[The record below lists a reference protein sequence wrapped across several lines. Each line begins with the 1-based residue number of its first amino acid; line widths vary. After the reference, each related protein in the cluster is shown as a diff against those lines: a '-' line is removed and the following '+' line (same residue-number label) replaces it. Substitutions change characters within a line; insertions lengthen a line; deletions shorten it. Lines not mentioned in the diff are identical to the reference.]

1 MENQNNNLQELEEL
15 RSQVAEFK
23 NRMEQQEIV
32 SRRLLE
38 EVMKGHVSW
47 IKQMSIWG
55 SVGEL
60 VILPLLVYA
69 LRSIVGVSW
78 LPIIAVGLILVG
90 EAVFNFWNVST
101 IRDKHLAVDDVLSA
115 QQRLIT
121 FKRREKL
128 YTFGILP
135 FLFLWIVWLLFDVYY
150 GTDIPFSPSSERGIV
165 HVVVIVIA
173 SDKFVHYN
181 IPQSDRN
188 SDSWNRSLWS
198 YLLSGKITSSFL
210 SSSLQLTI
218 LRERMVPSGAK
229 RIIWGIAMT
238 P

>member
-32 SRRLLE
+32 SLRLLKE
-38 EVMKGHVSW
+38 AMKGHVSW

-55 SVGEL
+55 GVGEL
-60 VILPLLVYA
+60 VILPFLVYA

-78 LPIIAVGLILVG
+78 LPIIGVVLMLVG

-101 IRDKHLAVDDVLSA
+101 IRNKHLAVDDVLSA

-128 YTFGILP
+128 YTYGILP
-135 FLFLWIVWLLFDVYY
+135 FIFLCVVWLLFNVYY
-150 GTDIPFSPSSERGIV
+150 GTDIPFPSSDRLLVDLVLI
-165 HVVVIVIA
+165 VIVLVLLFYVF
-173 SDKFVHYN
+173 S
-181 IPQSDRN
+181 REM
-188 SDSWNRSLWS
+188 RSLNKAIKDIDEFA
-198 YLLSGKITSSFL
+198 GKNN
-210 SSSLQLTI
+210 
-218 LRERMVPSGAK
+218 
-229 RIIWGIAMT
+229 
-238 P
+238 

>member
-32 SRRLLE
+32 SRRLLKE
-38 EVMKGHVSW
+38 AMKGHVSW
-47 IKQMSIWG
+47 IKQMNIWG
-55 SVGEL
+55 GVGEL
-60 VILPLLVYA
+60 VILPLLVYG

-78 LPIIAVGLILVG
+78 LPIIAVVLLLVG

-101 IRDKHLAVDDVLSA
+101 IRDKHLAADDVLSA

-135 FLFLWIVWLLFDVYY
+135 FIFLWIVWLLFDVYY
-150 GTDIPFSPSSERGIV
+150 GTDISFPSSKRLV
-165 HVVVIVIA
+165 VYFVVIVITFTIL
-173 SDKFVHYN
+173 SYVF
-181 IPQSDRN
+181 SREM
-188 SDSWNRSLWS
+188 RSLNKAIKDIDDFM
-198 YLLSGKITSSFL
+198 GK
-210 SSSLQLTI
+210 
-218 LRERMVPSGAK
+218 ER
-229 RIIWGIAMT
+229 T
-238 P
+238 E

>member
-15 RSQVAEFK
+15 RRQVAEFK

-38 EVMKGHVSW
+38 EAMKGHVSW
-47 IKQMSIWG
+47 IKQMNIWG
-55 SVGEL
+55 GVEEL
-60 VILPLLVYA
+60 VILPLLVYG

-78 LPIIAVGLILVG
+78 LPIIAVVLLLVG

-101 IRDKHLAVDDVLSA
+101 IRDKHLAADDVLSA

-135 FLFLWIVWLLFDVYY
+135 FIFLWIVWLLFDVYY
-150 GTDIPFSPSSERGIV
+150 GTDIPFFPSSKRLVFYIV
-165 HVVVIVIA
+165 LIVIA
-173 SDKFVHYN
+173 TAVLFYVFS
-181 IPQSDRN
+181 REM
-188 SDSWNRSLWS
+188 RSLNNAIKDIDEFT
-198 YLLSGKITSSFL
+198 GK
-210 SSSLQLTI
+210 
-218 LRERMVPSGAK
+218 K
-229 RIIWGIAMT
+229 
-238 P
+238 

>member
-32 SRRLLE
+32 SLRLLKE
-38 EVMKGHVSW
+38 AMKGHVSW

-60 VILPLLVYA
+60 VILPFLIYA

-78 LPIIAVGLILVG
+78 LPIIGVVLMLVG

-101 IRDKHLAVDDVLSA
+101 IRNKHLAVDDVLSA

-128 YTFGILP
+128 YTYGILP
-135 FLFLWIVWLLFDVYY
+135 FIFLWVVWLLFDVYY
-150 GTDIPFSPSSERGIV
+150 GTDIPFPSSDRLLVDLVLI
-165 HVVVIVIA
+165 VIVLVLLFYVF
-173 SDKFVHYN
+173 S
-181 IPQSDRN
+181 REM
-188 SDSWNRSLWS
+188 RSLNKAIKDIDEFA
-198 YLLSGKITSSFL
+198 GK
-210 SSSLQLTI
+210 
-218 LRERMVPSGAK
+218 E
-229 RIIWGIAMT
+229 
-238 P
+238 

>member
-1 MENQNNNLQELEEL
+1 MENQNNNFQELEEL

-32 SRRLLE
+32 SRRLLKE
-38 EVMKGHVSW
+38 AMNGHVSW
-47 IKQMSIWG
+47 IKQMGIWV
-55 SVGEL
+55 SVAEL
-60 VILPLLVYA
+60 LILPLLVYA

-78 LPIIAVGLILVG
+78 LPTIVLGLMIAG

-135 FLFLWIVWLLFDVYY
+135 FVFLCVVWLLFDVYH
-150 GTDIPFSPSSERGIV
+150 GTDIPFPSSDRLLVYIV
-165 HVVVIVIA
+165 LIVITTTVLFYVF
-173 SDKFVHYN
+173 S
-181 IPQSDRN
+181 REM
-188 SDSWNRSLWS
+188 RSLNKAIKS
-198 YLLSGKITSSFL
+198 IDEFAGK
-210 SSSLQLTI
+210 
-218 LRERMVPSGAK
+218 E
-229 RIIWGIAMT
+229 
-238 P
+238 

>member
-32 SRRLLE
+32 SLRLLKE
-38 EVMKGHVSW
+38 AMKGHVSW

-60 VILPLLVYA
+60 VILPFLVYA

-78 LPIIAVGLILVG
+78 LPIIGVVLMLVG

-101 IRDKHLAVDDVLSA
+101 IRNKHLAVDDVLSA

-128 YTFGILP
+128 YTYGILP
-135 FLFLWIVWLLFDVYY
+135 FIFLWVVWLLFNVYY
-150 GTDIPFSPSSERGIV
+150 GTDIPFPSSDRLLVDLVLI
-165 HVVVIVIA
+165 VIVLVLLFYVF
-173 SDKFVHYN
+173 S
-181 IPQSDRN
+181 REM
-188 SDSWNRSLWS
+188 RSLNKAIKDIDEFA
-198 YLLSGKITSSFL
+198 GK
-210 SSSLQLTI
+210 
-218 LRERMVPSGAK
+218 E
-229 RIIWGIAMT
+229 
-238 P
+238 

>member
-23 NRMEQQEIV
+23 KRVEQQEIV
-32 SRRLLE
+32 SRRLLRE
-38 EVMKGHVSW
+38 AMKGHVSW

-60 VILPLLVYA
+60 AILPFLVYA

-78 LPIIAVGLILVG
+78 LPIIGVVLMLVG

-101 IRDKHLAVDDVLSA
+101 IRNKHLAVDDVLSA

-128 YTFGILP
+128 YTYGILP
-135 FLFLWIVWLLFDVYY
+135 FIFLWVVWLLYDVYY
-150 GTDIPFSPSSERGIV
+150 GTDIPFPSNDRLLVDLVLI
-165 HVVVIVIA
+165 VIVFA
-173 SDKFVHYN
+173 LLFYVFS
-181 IPQSDRN
+181 REM
-188 SDSWNRSLWS
+188 RSLNKAIKDIDEFA
-198 YLLSGKITSSFL
+198 GKNN
-210 SSSLQLTI
+210 
-218 LRERMVPSGAK
+218 
-229 RIIWGIAMT
+229 
-238 P
+238 

>member
-23 NRMEQQEIV
+23 KRVEQQEIV
-32 SRRLLE
+32 SRRLLRE
-38 EVMKGHVSW
+38 AMKGHVSW
-47 IKQMSIWG
+47 IKRMSIWG

-60 VILPLLVYA
+60 VILPFLVYA
-69 LRSIVGVSW
+69 LRSVVGVSW
-78 LPIIAVGLILVG
+78 MPIIVLGLMLVG

-135 FLFLWIVWLLFDVYY
+135 FLFLWVVWLLFDVYY
-150 GTDIPFSPSSERGIV
+150 GTDIPFFPSSERNLV
-165 HVVVIVIA
+165 YFVVIVVAFAIL
-173 SDKFVHYN
+173 SYVF
-181 IPQSDRN
+181 SREM
-188 SDSWNRSLWS
+188 RSLDKAIKDIDEFAGKNS
-198 YLLSGKITSSFL
+198 Y
-210 SSSLQLTI
+210 
-218 LRERMVPSGAK
+218 R
-229 RIIWGIAMT
+229 
-238 P
+238 

>member
-1 MENQNNNLQELEEL
+1 MENQNNNFQELEEL

-32 SRRLLE
+32 SRHLLKE
-38 EVMKGHVSW
+38 AMKGHVSW
-47 IKQMSIWG
+47 IKQMGIWV
-55 SVGEL
+55 SVAEL
-60 VILPLLVYA
+60 LILPLLVYA

-78 LPIIAVGLILVG
+78 LPTIVIGLMIAG

-135 FLFLWIVWLLFDVYY
+135 FVFLCVVWLLFDVYH
-150 GTDIPFSPSSERGIV
+150 GTDIPFPSSDRLLVYIV
-165 HVVVIVIA
+165 LIVITTTVLFYVF
-173 SDKFVHYN
+173 S
-181 IPQSDRN
+181 REM
-188 SDSWNRSLWS
+188 RSLNKAIKS
-198 YLLSGKITSSFL
+198 IDEFAGN
-210 SSSLQLTI
+210 
-218 LRERMVPSGAK
+218 E
-229 RIIWGIAMT
+229 
-238 P
+238 

>member
-1 MENQNNNLQELEEL
+1 MENQNNSLQELEEL

-23 NRMEQQEIV
+23 NRVEQQEIV
-32 SRRLLE
+32 NRRLLKE
-38 EVMKGHVSW
+38 TMKGHVSW

-60 VILPLLVYA
+60 VILPFLVYA

-78 LPIIAVGLILVG
+78 LPIIVVGLVIVG

-101 IRDKHLAVDDVLSA
+101 IRDKHLAVDDVLSV

-135 FLFLWIVWLLFDVYY
+135 FLFLCVIWLLFDVYY
-150 GTDIPFSPSSERGIV
+150 GTDIPFFPS
-165 HVVVIVIA
+165 
-173 SDKFVHYN
+173 
-181 IPQSDRN
+181 SDRN
-188 SDSWNRSLWS
+188 LVYFVAVVIILTVFFYVFYREMRSLN
-198 YLLSGKITSSFL
+198 KVIRDIDEFA
-210 SSSLQLTI
+210 
-218 LRERMVPSGAK
+218 EK
-229 RIIWGIAMT
+229 NN
-238 P
+238 

>member
-1 MENQNNNLQELEEL
+1 MENQNNSLQELEEL

-23 NRMEQQEIV
+23 NRVEQQEIV
-32 SRRLLE
+32 SRRLLKE
-38 EVMKGHVSW
+38 AMKGHVSW

-60 VILPLLVYA
+60 AILPFLVYA
-69 LRSIVGVSW
+69 LRNIVGVSW
-78 LPIIAVGLILVG
+78 LPIIVVGLVIVG

-135 FLFLWIVWLLFDVYY
+135 FLFFWVVWLLFDVYY
-150 GTDIPFSPSSERGIV
+150 GTDIPFFPSSERNLFYF
-165 HVVVIVIA
+165 VVIVVA
-173 SDKFVHYN
+173 SAVVSYVFY
-181 IPQSDRN
+181 REM
-188 SDSWNRSLWS
+188 RSLNKAIKDIDEFA
-198 YLLSGKITSSFL
+198 GRNNK
-210 SSSLQLTI
+210 Q
-218 LRERMVPSGAK
+218 
-229 RIIWGIAMT
+229 
-238 P
+238 

>member
-32 SRRLLE
+32 SRRLLKE
-38 EVMKGHVSW
+38 AMKGHVSW

-60 VILPLLVYA
+60 VILPFLVYA
-69 LRSIVGVSW
+69 LRSIAGFLW
-78 LPIIAVGLILVG
+78 LPIIVVGLLIAG

-128 YTFGILP
+128 YTFSIVPFILLWLACIP
-135 FLFLWIVWLLFDVYY
+135 FGVFH
-150 GTDIPFSPSSERGIV
+150 GTDIPFPSSDRLLVYFVAI
-165 HVVVIVIA
+165 VIVFAILFYVF
-173 SDKFVHYN
+173 S
-181 IPQSDRN
+181 REMC
-188 SDSWNRSLWS
+188 SLNKAIKDIDEFA
-198 YLLSGKITSSFL
+198 GK
-210 SSSLQLTI
+210 
-218 LRERMVPSGAK
+218 E
-229 RIIWGIAMT
+229 
-238 P
+238 

>member
-1 MENQNNNLQELEEL
+1 MENQNDNLQELEEL

-23 NRMEQQEIV
+23 NRVEQQEIV
-32 SRRLLE
+32 SRRLLKE
-38 EVMKGHVSW
+38 AMKGHVSW

-60 VILPLLVYA
+60 AILPFLVYA

-78 LPIIAVGLILVG
+78 LPIIVIGLVIVG

-128 YTFGILP
+128 YTYGILP
-135 FLFLWIVWLLFDVYY
+135 FIFLWVVWLLFDVYH
-150 GTDIPFSPSSERGIV
+150 GTDIPFPSSDRLLV
-165 HVVVIVIA
+165 DFVVIGITLAVL
-173 SDKFVHYN
+173 SYVFY
-181 IPQSDRN
+181 REM
-188 SDSWNRSLWS
+188 RSLN
-198 YLLSGKITSSFL
+198 KAIKNIDEF
-210 SSSLQLTI
+210 
-218 LRERMVPSGAK
+218 REK
-229 RIIWGIAMT
+229 NT
-238 P
+238 

>member
-1 MENQNNNLQELEEL
+1 MKNQNNNLQELEEL

-32 SRRLLE
+32 SRHLLKE
-38 EVMKGHVSW
+38 AMKGHVSW

-60 VILPLLVYA
+60 VILPFLVYA
-69 LRSIVGVSW
+69 LRSIAGFLW
-78 LPIIAVGLILVG
+78 LPIIVVGLLIAG

-128 YTFGILP
+128 YTFSIVPFILLWLACIP
-135 FLFLWIVWLLFDVYY
+135 FGVFH
-150 GTDIPFSPSSERGIV
+150 GTDIPFPSSDRLLVYFVAI
-165 HVVVIVIA
+165 VIVFAILFYVF
-173 SDKFVHYN
+173 S
-181 IPQSDRN
+181 REMC
-188 SDSWNRSLWS
+188 SLNKAIKDIDEFA
-198 YLLSGKITSSFL
+198 GK
-210 SSSLQLTI
+210 
-218 LRERMVPSGAK
+218 E
-229 RIIWGIAMT
+229 
-238 P
+238 

>member
-23 NRMEQQEIV
+23 KRVEQQEIV
-32 SRRLLE
+32 SRRLLRE
-38 EVMKGHVSW
+38 AMKGHVSW

-78 LPIIAVGLILVG
+78 LPIIAVGLMLVG

-115 QQRLIT
+115 HQRLIT

-135 FLFLWIVWLLFDVYY
+135 FIFLCVVWLLFDVYY
-150 GTDIPFSPSSERGIV
+150 GTDIPFFPSSEMNLV
-165 HVVVIVIA
+165 YFVVIVIVFA
-173 SDKFVHYN
+173 LLFYVFS
-181 IPQSDRN
+181 REM
-188 SDSWNRSLWS
+188 RSLNKAIKDIDEFA
-198 YLLSGKITSSFL
+198 GRNNK
-210 SSSLQLTI
+210 Q
-218 LRERMVPSGAK
+218 
-229 RIIWGIAMT
+229 
-238 P
+238 

>member
-1 MENQNNNLQELEEL
+1 MENQNNSLQELEEL

-23 NRMEQQEIV
+23 NRVEQQEIV
-32 SRRLLE
+32 SRRLLRE
-38 EVMKGHVSW
+38 AMKGHVSW
-47 IKQMSIWG
+47 IKQMSIWC

-60 VILPLLVYA
+60 VILPFLVYA

-78 LPIIAVGLILVG
+78 LPIIVVGLVIVG

-135 FLFLWIVWLLFDVYY
+135 VIFLWVVWLLFDVYH
-150 GTDIPFSPSSERGIV
+150 GTDIPFPSSDRLLV
-165 HVVVIVIA
+165 DFVVIGITLAVL
-173 SDKFVHYN
+173 SYVFY
-181 IPQSDRN
+181 REM
-188 SDSWNRSLWS
+188 RSLNKAIKDIDEF
-198 YLLSGKITSSFL
+198 GEKNN
-210 SSSLQLTI
+210 
-218 LRERMVPSGAK
+218 
-229 RIIWGIAMT
+229 
-238 P
+238 

>member
-32 SRRLLE
+32 SRRLLRE
-38 EVMKGHVSW
+38 AMKGHVSW
-47 IKQMSIWG
+47 IKQMSIWC

-60 VILPLLVYA
+60 VILPFLVYA

-78 LPIIAVGLILVG
+78 LPIIVIGLVIVG

-135 FLFLWIVWLLFDVYY
+135 VIFLWVVWLLFDVYH
-150 GTDIPFSPSSERGIV
+150 GTDIPFPSSDRLLV
-165 HVVVIVIA
+165 DFVVIGITLAVL
-173 SDKFVHYN
+173 SYVFY
-181 IPQSDRN
+181 REM
-188 SDSWNRSLWS
+188 RSLN
-198 YLLSGKITSSFL
+198 KAIKNIDEF
-210 SSSLQLTI
+210 
-218 LRERMVPSGAK
+218 REK
-229 RIIWGIAMT
+229 NT
-238 P
+238 